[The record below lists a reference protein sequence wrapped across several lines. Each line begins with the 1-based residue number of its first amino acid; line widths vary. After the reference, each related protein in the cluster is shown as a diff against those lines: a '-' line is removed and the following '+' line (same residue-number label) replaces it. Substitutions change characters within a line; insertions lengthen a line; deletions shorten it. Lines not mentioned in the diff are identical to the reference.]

1 MQFLVSIIVLL
12 VSYIV
17 TFKEDFDKEKLEK
30 IGTGAVIFLVIW
42 LVLYFLL
49 H

>member
-30 IGTGAVIFLVIW
+30 VATGAVICLVIW

>member
-1 MQFLVSIIVLL
+1 MQFLVAFMVLL
-12 VSYIV
+12 VSYII

-30 IGTGAVIFLVIW
+30 IGTGAFVILAIW
-42 LVLYFLL
+42 IVLYIIL